1 MQKNCIESPVTCA
14 CECDK
19 LLKYFKQNVVN
30 NLILTC
36 QDKTLNNEN
45 LKKCEIILLKR
56 ETIIQRNMMIMVM
69 NSQKLKLILMII
81 HL

>member
-36 QDKTLNNEN
+36 QDKTLNNES

-69 NSQKLKLILMII
+69 NNQKLKLILMII